1 MMLILNILDRLQK
14 TMKLKITKILEKLK
28 IMIINTHLI
37 VVGLELE
44 FLEIN
49 YIKVLYLFQSHLLMK
64 Q

>member
-1 MMLILNILDRLQK
+1 MMLILNILDRLLK

>member
-1 MMLILNILDRLQK
+1 
-14 TMKLKITKILEKLK
+14 MKLKITKILEKLK

>member
-1 MMLILNILDRLQK
+1 MMLILNILDRLLK

-49 YIKVLYLFQSHLLMK
+49 YIKVLYLFQLHLLMK